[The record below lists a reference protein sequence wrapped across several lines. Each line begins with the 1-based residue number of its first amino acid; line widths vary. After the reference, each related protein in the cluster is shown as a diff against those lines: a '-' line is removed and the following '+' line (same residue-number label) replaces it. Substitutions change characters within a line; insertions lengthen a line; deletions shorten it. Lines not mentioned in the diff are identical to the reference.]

1 MNIIRLRHAM
11 RVTVLVTAACL
22 SACGDSVAPETG
34 TGTPSSGTLRA
45 GVAKGLLQVP
55 VGVPLGGYLR
65 PPVGGEYLESLERFA
80 EGDIAP
86 FFGEFLNFLPALADD
101 GTPLLLIPEELRTL
115 HSPYATLS
123 PPSRGYHD
131 SLIVKAVALENQGR
145 WLVLVKTDL
154 IAMLDELVQGVADE
168 VQRRSGV
175 DLHDSL
181 VMTATH
187 THDGPGAVA
196 NHSTRYFWLATDL
209 YQPAVFRRLVS
220 DIADVVEQAIRPEAL
235 VPARFGYAFGRESYE
250 DPLEGEKHLNSF
262 RRARLPSYDLAA
274 NDALRERIGVMRI
287 DHADGRPLAVVM
299 NYAAHG
305 IAFDVENQY
314 FSGDVLAAA
323 ERSVEQSFETPVLA
337 LLVQSAA
344 GDVSPRA
351 DSDPTLQRIERFG
364 ALLAPQVRRIYDGI
378 RRFDAAPTLG
388 MVSQRVLLNRQ
399 TLGYEGAEYPY
410 PWGGAQCNAIPL
422 AVCLPAPPPDPLDLL
437 DNGVGENGAFVP
449 QDTRVSVARIGR
461 ARLLIQPGE
470 PLTEYGVRLLAG
482 AAAAG
487 HAPEDTFIFGYA
499 QDHVGYILAP
509 EQDDW
514 AMGGTEGT
522 TTFWGWKQGARLL
535 DATAALLRGL
545 DGPDQPPADE
555 FEARYTGDVLPALPV
570 PVTPSLRPG
579 HIVFEPEDIERFDA
593 TRFAWEGG
601 DPVVDLPQAVLLRCD
616 GTGEH
621 CVPARRRNGEAI
633 ETYFEMRL
641 QYRLASA
648 QHLWQIDFEAPR
660 DWPAGRYRFEVRGR
674 AQQLGVA
681 DYQLRSR
688 PFQVLPSDSLQI
700 SAPQRVGDRVEVT
713 LAYAPRPA
721 NVRLIDAQVPEEVPA
736 PVRDGHVR
744 FTQGDVT
751 VVDAQPRLAV
761 RDERL
766 VAIYEAVLGGDVAA
780 VRVSGED
787 RDGNRTPIEAA
798 HP

>member
-1 MNIIRLRHAM
+1 MNTTKLRHAM
-11 RVTVLVTAACL
+11 RVTVLASIAL
-22 SACGDSVAPETG
+22 LAACGDSVAPNSEARV
-34 TGTPSSGTLRA
+34 PSSGTLRA

-80 EGDIAP
+80 GGEIAP

-123 PPSRGYHD
+123 PPSRGYYD
-131 SLIVKAVALENQGR
+131 SLIIKAVALENDGR

-175 DLHDSL
+175 DLHNSL

-235 VPARFGYAFGRESYE
+235 VPARFGYAFGQESYA

-323 ERSVEQSFETPVLA
+323 ERSVEQSFEAPVLA
-337 LLVQSAA
+337 MLVQSAA

-378 RRFDAAPTLG
+378 QRFDAAPALG
-388 MVSQRVLLNRQ
+388 MVSQRIVLNRQ
-399 TLGYEGAEYPY
+399 ALGYTGAEYPY

-422 AVCLPAPPPDPLDLL
+422 AVCLPGPPPDPLDLL

-470 PLTEYGVRLLAG
+470 PLIEYGVRLLAG

-535 DATAALLRGL
+535 DATTALLRGL
-545 DGPDQPPADE
+545 DGPDQPPTDE
-555 FEARYTGDVLPALPV
+555 FEARYTGDLLPV
-570 PVTPSLRPG
+570 ISPPATPSLRPG
-579 HIVFEPEDIERFDA
+579 QIVFEPHDIERFQA

-601 DPVVDLPQAVLLRCD
+601 DPVVDLPQATLLRCD
-616 GTGEH
+616 DGGEN
-621 CVPARRRNGEAI
+621 CVPAQRSNGEAI
-633 ETYFEMRL
+633 DTYFEMQL
-641 QYRLASA
+641 KYRLASA

-660 DWPAGRYRFEVRGR
+660 DWPAAMYRFEVRGR
-674 AQQLGVA
+674 AQQLGVS
-681 DYQLRSR
+681 DYHLQSR
-688 PFQVLPSDSLQI
+688 AFQVRPSPSLQV
-700 SAPQRVGDRVEVT
+700 SMPQRVGNRVEVT
-713 LAYAPRPA
+713 LAYTPRPT
-721 NVRLIDAQVPEEVPA
+721 NVRLIDAQVPEDVSA
-736 PVRDGHVR
+736 PVREGRVSFMHGGI
-744 FTQGDVT
+744 TVT
-751 VVDAQPRLAV
+751 DTQPRIEL
-761 RDERL
+761 REERL
-766 VAIYEAVLGGDVAA
+766 VAIYDAVLAGEPADIVI
-780 VRVSGED
+780 VGED
-787 RDGNRTPIEAA
+787 RHGNRTP
-798 HP
+798 